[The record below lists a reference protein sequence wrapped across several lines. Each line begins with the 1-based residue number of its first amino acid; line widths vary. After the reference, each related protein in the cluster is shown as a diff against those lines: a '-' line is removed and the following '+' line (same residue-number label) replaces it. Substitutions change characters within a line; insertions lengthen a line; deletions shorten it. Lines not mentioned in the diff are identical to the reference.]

1 MKIKHAVVTLS
12 ATTWGGRHLYRILAL
27 SLSAVAMAGA
37 DPVSDEIFPSEWL
50 LDTKVD
56 YAAKI
61 LSQQETIVDKA
72 PFILESYRNGTL
84 EAGKIYLSGYGTYSH
99 YAERTD
105 TPGKFP
111 ILGRFPKQH
120 TSGRSANEDILDT
133 ADFSLTY
140 APTEWMTVF
149 AHGIY
154 TDLHFPSQ
162 EESQLREGF
171 VTLGNLKE
179 CPWYLSVGKMTV
191 NFGHQGAYNPIT
203 HSVNNHFY
211 RADAYD
217 VAAELGYVGENWQVA
232 MTALNGGR
240 QLRVADTPSGT
251 FGSNFAV
258 SGRYFLKV
266 ASWDVSVGG
275 GYLYSSIYDSDDAN
289 HPGVHSNVMT
299 TRQRNGVINAW
310 VEAKNG
316 PFSLMAEYSQNERDW
331 PASGGSVNA
340 LTLGAAYDT
349 EAFDNPTRISLVYGR
364 GKLGNEGDQF
374 ESLHQ
379 LAVGVETFIT
389 PNFALSAEFVYNRSF
404 IPLIMLDRVADEDVD
419 TETFIFSGK
428 LFF

>member
-1 MKIKHAVVTLS
+1 
-12 ATTWGGRHLYRILAL
+12 
-27 SLSAVAMAGA
+27 
-37 DPVSDEIFPSEWL
+37 
-50 LDTKVD
+50 
-56 YAAKI
+56 
-61 LSQQETIVDKA
+61 
-72 PFILESYRNGTL
+72 
-84 EAGKIYLSGYGTYSH
+84 
-99 YAERTD
+99 
-105 TPGKFP
+105 
-111 ILGRFPKQH
+111 
-120 TSGRSANEDILDT
+120 
-133 ADFSLTY
+133 
-140 APTEWMTVF
+140 
-149 AHGIY
+149 
-154 TDLHFPSQ
+154 
-162 EESQLREGF
+162 
-171 VTLGNLKE
+171 
-179 CPWYLSVGKMTV
+179 MTV

-211 RADAYD
+211 RVDAYD
-217 VAAELGYVGENWQVA
+217 VAAELGCVGENRKVA

-240 QLRVADTPSGT
+240 QLRVVETPSGT

-258 SGRYFLKV
+258 SGRYDLKV

-289 HPGVHSNVMT
+289 HPGVNSNVMT
-299 TRQRNGVINAW
+299 TRERNGVINAW

-374 ESLHQ
+374 ESRHQ

-389 PNFALSAEFVYNRSF
+389 PNFALSAEFVYNCSF